1 MQKAKRHIKMQNM
14 DAMNKLYGLIFDVDG
29 VIADTEA
36 VNARVSIK
44 VFADLFGVEGVVRE
58 DFEAGL
64 GRGAEEYVKA
74 AARVHGLELT
84 DKQVEQATRL
94 RQEFFLKILSEEPL
108 PPFPGVLELMDEA
121 MQREDFC
128 VAIATSGTLEKSRA
142 VLNAVGVPYRKM
154 VYINGNDVKHK
165 KPDPELFLIAAERMG
180 IEPEHCVVIEDA
192 PNGVQAAKAA
202 GAKCIAVTN
211 STTAAKLQEAD
222 LICKSLE
229 QIDLETITKLINVR
243 S

>member
-1 MQKAKRHIKMQNM
+1 MQNM
-14 DAMNKLYGLIFDVDG
+14 DVMNKRYGLIFDVDG

-36 VNARVSIK
+36 VNARASIK
-44 VFADLFGVEGVVRE
+44 VFADLFGVEGIVRE

-74 AARVHGLELT
+74 AAQVHGLELT
-84 DKQVEQATRL
+84 NEQVEQATQL
-94 RQEFFLKILSEEPL
+94 RQEYFLNILSEEPL
-108 PPFPGVLELMDEA
+108 PPFPGVFELMDEA
-121 MQREDFC
+121 MQREDFR

-142 VLNAVGVPYRKM
+142 VLNAVGVQYRKM

-165 KPDPELFLIAAERMG
+165 KPDPELFLIAAQRMA
-180 IEPEHCVVIEDA
+180 IEPAYCAVIEDA

-211 STTAAKLQEAD
+211 STTAAKLAKAD
-222 LICKSLE
+222 LICDSLE
-229 QIDLETITKLINVR
+229 QISIETIRKLII
-243 S
+243 